1 MTSARLAA
9 CAASFALVAAT
20 GASAG
25 LTFVGSWA
33 VNSGPNW
40 QDNPVSYTGQE
51 AAALLFGGAPSDY
64 SISTNG
70 TNPALVNF
78 SAWEDGWGDGNTYGS
93 TTPAPQNFDLQTG
106 TGYDDPGGGG
116 TSYSAYVSDH
126 GIALVNYAFVESAVP
141 EPAGWALMLV
151 GLGAVGG
158 SLRVRRQVSLAQS

>member
-1 MTSARLAA
+1 MTSARLAV
-9 CAASFALVAAT
+9 CAACLAMVAAT
-20 GASAG
+20 GASAS

-33 VNSGPNW
+33 VDSGPAW
-40 QDNPVSYTGQE
+40 LSNPRSYTGQE

-78 SAWEDGWGDGNTYGS
+78 SAWEDGWGDRNTYGS

-126 GIALVNYAFVESAVP
+126 GVGLINYAFVGSPAP
-141 EPAGWALMLV
+141 EPVGWALMLV

-158 SLRVRRQVSLAQS
+158 SLRARRQGSPAPN